1 MFTAI
6 RRIIIT
12 AIRSLWRNRWLSL
25 AAVLMMILT
34 LFTISFFAGL
44 LVVTNKT
51 TESLREKV
59 DISVYFS
66 ESTPKEQIFSLQN
79 ILLTR
84 SDIKSVE
91 YVSKEQALEIWRERN
106 KDNEK
111 IRNVISESDNPL
123 PRSLD
128 IKTEKPENLEN
139 IYNFLTKS
147 DYQNQFKEI
156 SYRKNKDLI
165 DKLVRI
171 TYFVKLVGWIVSALF
186 AIVSI
191 LIVYN
196 TIRLALFSRSS
207 EIEIMRLVGASDL
220 YVQGPFLI
228 EGISYGI
235 MASIV
240 TSVIFY
246 LAFKVTFERS
256 VGYLGVNID
265 PSSLGL
271 NLWFILAG
279 QLVVSLVLGAFSSI
293 LAVKKYI
300 R

>member
-59 DISVYFS
+59 DISVYFN